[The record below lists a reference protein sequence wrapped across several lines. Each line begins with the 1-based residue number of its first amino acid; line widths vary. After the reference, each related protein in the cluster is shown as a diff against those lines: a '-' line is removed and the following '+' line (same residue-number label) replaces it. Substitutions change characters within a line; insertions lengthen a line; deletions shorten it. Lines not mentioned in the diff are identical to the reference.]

1 MFICMCDA
9 IAPRADPWGV
19 KMLKNERHDTIV
31 EMCRARGTVTVREIA
46 DILGVSDMTVR
57 RDLMELSEEGRIV
70 RFRGGAKTTDA
81 TMGRSLICEPSHL
94 ERQLLHIDEKS
105 HIAEIA
111 ATQVNEGD
119 TIFLGSSTTVELA
132 AQCLPTV
139 PLRIVTNSLPIFNL
153 FADGDIREVILI
165 GGTFRHHSGTFMGPL
180 AEGALESL
188 GFDKAFIGVNGIQ
201 DGSLYTSYFDAGRL
215 YQIALE
221 RADER
226 FVLADWSKM
235 DMRGF
240 YSFHDLGPDD
250 TVITDPG
257 ISDEYLEQLR
267 SCCNVLL

>member
-111 ATQVNEGD
+111 ATQVREGD

-267 SCCNVLL
+267 SYCNVLL